1 MMNLT
6 PGKVLIAVGAVIVLV
21 GIAIQL
27 GLPLG
32 RLPGDIKISR
42 GNLTFYSPLATGLIL
57 SVVLTVLLNLF
68 FRR

>member
-1 MMNLT
+1 MNL
-6 PGKVLIAVGAVIVLV
+6 GKLLIGIGAVIVLV
-21 GIAIQL
+21 GIAVQL

-42 GNLTFYSPLATGLIL
+42 GNFTLYSPLATGLIL
-57 SVVLTVLLNLF
+57 SVVLTVLLNIF